1 MRDLFDMTAG
11 TSTGSI
17 LAAGLAYTNTSDN
30 KPPFF
35 AKELIDIY
43 STKGDII
50 FTAFRIS
57 PVLMT
62 FLDILITLLVSYLG
76 YAIGKAIYERE

>member
-30 KPPFF
+30 KPAFF
-35 AKELIDIY
+35 AKELIEIY
-43 STKGDII
+43 STKGDKI
-50 FTAFRIS
+50 FTALTI
-57 PVLMT
+57 PKALMT
-62 FLDILITLLVSYLG
+62 FLFILITISVSYLG
-76 YAIGKAIYERE
+76 YVLGITIYERK

>member
-17 LAAGLAYTNTSDN
+17 LAAGLAYTNTTDN
-30 KPPFF
+30 NPTFF
-35 AKELIDIY
+35 AQELIEIY

-50 FTAFRIS
+50 FTAK
-57 PVLMT
+57 T
-62 FLDILITLLVSYLG
+62 FPSILKIFLFILIVALVGYTGYLL
-76 YAIGKAIYERE
+76 GKH